1 MTIVELISKVFLPLS
16 LAIIMLGMGMT
27 LIIADFTRIIKYPK
41 AILIGLTN
49 QLIFLPI
56 IGFSL
61 AIAFN
66 LNPTMAVGLMILA
79 SCPGGA
85 TSNLIT
91 QVCKGNI
98 ALSVTLTAF
107 ASIISILTI
116 PFILS
121 YALEYFGSNIGA
133 TIKLPIIDTIIQIM
147 AITVIPISI
156 GMFIRKHRINFAK
169 RMEKPMRTASTV
181 IFILVFIAVLAANFD
196 KLVEGMKAA
205 GLVTLLLNIVTMGLG
220 YLTAKF
226 FKLNLKNTISITI
239 ESGVQNGTLGF
250 VIAASV
256 LNNIEMGI
264 PIGVYSIWMFVT
276 GGILMSQ
283 LGKRATVDSQVGK
296 HSVQNE
302 FNVDESDIYKESDFL
317 ALMEEREV

>member
-1 MTIVELISKVFLPLS
+1 MINYIMTAVELISKVFLPLA

-27 LIIADFTRIIKYPK
+27 LIITDFTRVIKYPR

-66 LNPTMAVGLMILA
+66 LNPVMAVGLMILA
-79 SCPGGA
+79 SCPGGP

-98 ALSVTLTAF
+98 ALSVTLTAV
-107 ASIISILTI
+107 ASLISILTI

-121 YALEYFGSNIGA
+121 YALEYFGSNTDV
-133 TIKLPIIDTIIQIM
+133 TIKLPIIDTILQIVG
-147 AITVIPISI
+147 ITVIPISI
-156 GMFIRKHRINFAK
+156 GMLIRKHKTSFAK

-181 IFILVFIAVLAANFD
+181 IFILVFIAVLAANAN
-196 KLVEGMKAA
+196 KLIAGMKEA
-205 GLVTLLLNIVTMGLG
+205 GLVTLVLNIATMGLG
-220 YLTAKF
+220 YLTARL

-239 ESGVQNGTLGF
+239 ESGIQNGTLAL
-250 VIAASV
+250 VIATSI
-256 LNNIEMGI
+256 LNNVEMGI
-264 PIGVYSIWMFVT
+264 PIGAYAIWMFLT
-276 GGILMSQ
+276 AGILMWQ
-283 LGKRATVDSQVGK
+283 LGKISNSDSK
-296 HSVQNE
+296 
-302 FNVDESDIYKESDFL
+302 
-317 ALMEEREV
+317 